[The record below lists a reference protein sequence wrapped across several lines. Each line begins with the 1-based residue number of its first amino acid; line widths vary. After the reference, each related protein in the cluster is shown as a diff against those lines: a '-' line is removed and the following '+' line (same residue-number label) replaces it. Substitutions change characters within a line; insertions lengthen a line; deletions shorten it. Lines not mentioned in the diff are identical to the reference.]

1 MGSLR
6 RLKTT
11 KEQVRKSEYKSIEII
26 QSEEREKERE
36 NFKNKWNM

>member
-6 RLKTT
+6 RLKMT
-11 KEQVRKSEYKSIEII
+11 KEQVRKPEYKPIEII

-36 NFKNKWNM
+36 EFKQ